1 MNLGVERR
9 FLDDMSEIDI
19 QLQEQTMDISVT
31 EIMKE
36 IENTQLEMN
45 NTKQQINEIQGEEI
59 NGK

>member
-1 MNLGVERR
+1 
-9 FLDDMSEIDI
+9 MSEIDI